1 MFTRLAQYR
10 ERYRRGSDMRFFG
23 FEKKRDPDAAQSLAR
38 SAKFEEHPPNASTH
52 REIVVYGTSDGAR
65 CRQVRALIEK
75 RGYTYQD
82 VRVDEDLS
90 TRSWL
95 QRTTGDDALPKV
107 FIGPKCYGG
116 FEDIQ
121 VLVFDGRFD
130 SILRGEA
137 DQDSKIDALAA
148 LKKERSASAIFTLM
162 RQGEILTITEGEMAM
177 DAWAEPLA
185 NPPLVYY
192 EGIPHPIDEL
202 ESIVEQIMTRL
213 RTGEIEIS
221 WKEDD

>member
-1 MFTRLAQYR
+1 
-10 ERYRRGSDMRFFG
+10 MRFFG
-23 FEKKRDPDAAQSLAR
+23 FGKKRTADLAQSCLTPPSR
-38 SAKFEEHPPNASTH
+38 DDHPPTAPSH
-52 REIVVYGTSDGAR
+52 RDLVVYGTSEGAR
-65 CRQVRALIEK
+65 CRQVRSLIAK
-75 RGYTYQD
+75 HGYAYQD

-107 FIGPKCYGG
+107 FIGPQCYGG

-121 VLVFDGRFD
+121 VLVFGGRFD
-130 SILRGEA
+130 RILRGEA
-137 DQDSKIDALAA
+137 NEGGGNDELAA
-148 LKKERSASAIFTLM
+148 LRKEMSAATISTLM
-162 RQGEILTITEGEMAM
+162 RQGEILTITEGDMAM

-202 ESIVEQIMTRL
+202 ANIVAQIMTRL
-213 RTGEIEIS
+213 KAGEIEVS
-221 WKEDD
+221 WKDDN

>member
-1 MFTRLAQYR
+1 
-10 ERYRRGSDMRFFG
+10 MRFFG
-23 FEKKRDPDAAQSLAR
+23 FGKKKIPDKVLPSATPANREEYPPDAPA
-38 SAKFEEHPPNASTH
+38 H
-52 REIVVYGTSDGAR
+52 RELVVYSTSDGAR
-65 CRQVRALIEK
+65 CRQVRALLEK
-75 RGYTYQD
+75 RGYAYQD
-82 VRVDEDLS
+82 VRVEEDLS

-121 VLVFDGRFD
+121 MLVFDGTFD
-130 SILRGEA
+130 RILRGET
-137 DQDSKIDALAA
+137 DHGGKNDEVAA
-148 LKKERSASAIFTLM
+148 LKEEMSASAIVTLLG
-162 RQGEILTITEGEMAM
+162 QGEILTIIEGEMAM

-192 EGIPHPIDEL
+192 EGIPHPIGEL
-202 ESIVEQIMTRL
+202 ESIVEQIVTRL
-213 RTGEIEIS
+213 KVGEIEVS

>member
-1 MFTRLAQYR
+1 
-10 ERYRRGSDMRFFG
+10 MRFFG
-23 FEKKRDPDAAQSLAR
+23 FGKKQAPDTDQPLVASAR
-38 SAKFEEHPPNASTH
+38 RENHPPKTSAD
-52 REIVVYGTSDGAR
+52 REIVVYGTSDGVR
-65 CRQVRALIEK
+65 CREVRALIEK
-75 RGYTYQD
+75 HGYAYQD

-95 QRTTGDDALPKV
+95 QRMTGDNALPKV
-107 FIGPKCYGG
+107 FIGPECYGG

-130 SILRGEA
+130 RILHGEA
-137 DQDSKIDALAA
+137 DPGGQNDELAA
-148 LKKERSASAIFTLM
+148 LREEMSTSAICTLL
-162 RQGEILTITEGEMAM
+162 RRGEILTITEGEMAM

-202 ESIVEQIMTRL
+202 ESIVEQIMMRL
-213 RTGEIEIS
+213 KAGDIKVS
-221 WKEDD
+221 WKEDA

>member
-1 MFTRLAQYR
+1 
-10 ERYRRGSDMRFFG
+10 MRFFG
-23 FEKKRDPDAAQSLAR
+23 FGRRRAPDMAQASVT
-38 SAKFEEHPPNASTH
+38 STSHGEHQPIAPTH
-52 REIVVYGTSDGAR
+52 RDLVVYGTSEGAR
-65 CRQVRALIEK
+65 CRQVRSPIAT

-130 SILRGEA
+130 RILRGEA
-137 DQDSKIDALAA
+137 DADSNNDETVR
-148 LKKERSASAIFTLM
+148 LKKEMSASTIATLM
-162 RQGEILTITEGEMAM
+162 RQGEILTITEGEMAT
-177 DAWAEPLA
+177 DVWAEPLA

-192 EGIPHPIDEL
+192 EGSPHPIDEL
-202 ESIVEQIMTRL
+202 ARIVEQILTRL
-213 RTGEIEIS
+213 TAGEIEVT
-221 WKEDD
+221 WKEDT

>member
-1 MFTRLAQYR
+1 
-10 ERYRRGSDMRFFG
+10 MRFFG
-23 FEKKRDPDAAQSLAR
+23 FGKKRDPDAAQSLAR
-38 SAKFEEHPPNASTH
+38 LAKCEEHLPHASTH

-75 RGYTYQD
+75 CGYVYQD

-130 SILRGEA
+130 SILRGDA
-137 DQDSKIDALAA
+137 AQDSKIDELAA
-148 LKKERSASAIFTLM
+148 LKKDRSASAIFILM

-213 RTGEIEIS
+213 RIGEIEIS